1 MSKLTKEKINEL
13 KEEFQCGQVTASSDF
28 QYLAESVADDS
39 YLGDKDWVL
48 KLYYKAEELA
58 EESHEYRSLAKSVV
72 DDEYLGDKKWAIKLY
87 KKAEELAEEKSD
99 YQSLAE
105 SVAKDYYL
113 GDKDWAVKLYKK
125 AVQLVADN
133 DDYGN
138 LANRIESEYPYL
150 FPMDYH
156 PLFEKMLKEIRN
168 KMTNSDEVIVAKNF
182 DNGTSQSQGNEVCIG
197 GLNQDQISEIAGL
210 LKKGTYLES
219 DYFQSFFNYDELY
232 HGNGILICETDD
244 IYNASDKDNYSKGNW
259 KFLEGEEDISDVIV
273 KNDLYLVTCRVETV
287 YFYAQL
293 PAESKDIP
301 PKETIELTAILD
313 QINPM
318 ENIPSDMLSE
328 DLDAPLL
335 FLFKGVKCGY
345 GEFERLPEEEE
356 GAGFIYN
363 TYQMIFHKSELLIL
377 ISNRDHWESQFPF
390 QDTEDYCPYLVS
402 ENELNQDKLNKSIQ
416 KLEKV
421 AT

>member
-1 MSKLTKEKINEL
+1 MSEL
-13 KEEFQCGQVTASSDF
+13 
-28 QYLAESVADDS
+28 
-39 YLGDKDWVL
+39 
-48 KLYYKAEELA
+48 
-58 EESHEYRSLAKSVV
+58 
-72 DDEYLGDKKWAIKLY
+72 
-87 KKAEELAEEKSD
+87 
-99 YQSLAE
+99 
-105 SVAKDYYL
+105 
-113 GDKDWAVKLYKK
+113 
-125 AVQLVADN
+125 
-133 DDYGN
+133 
-138 LANRIESEYPYL
+138 
-150 FPMDYH
+150 
-156 PLFEKMLKEIRN
+156 
-168 KMTNSDEVIVAKNF
+168 IVAKNF
-182 DNGTSQSQGNEVCIG
+182 DKGTSQAQGNEVCIG

-244 IYNASDKDNYSKGNW
+244 IYNASDKDNHSRGKW
-259 KFLEGEEDISDVIV
+259 EFLYGEEDISDVVI
-273 KNDLYLVTCRVETV
+273 KDDFYLVTCRVETV
-287 YFYAQL
+287 YFHAQL
-293 PAESKDIP
+293 TADSISANTLSVESGYIG
-301 PKETIELTAILD
+301 LTAILD
-313 QINPM
+313 RINPM
-318 ENIPSDMLSE
+318 ENIPSDMLSD

-335 FLFKGVKCGY
+335 FLFKGVKCEY

-377 ISNRDHWESQFPF
+377 ISIRDHWESQFPF

>member
-1 MSKLTKEKINEL
+1 MSKLTKEQIAEF
-13 KEEFQCGQVTASSDF
+13 KETEKEAEDATEFTW
-28 QYLAESVADDS
+28 LAEEVAEA
-39 YLGDKDWVL
+39 GEKVWAK
-48 KLYYKAEELA
+48 KLYNKAEELA
-58 EESHEYRSLAKSVV
+58 EDLESYQSLADSVAN
-72 DDEYLGDKKWAIKLY
+72 DDYLGDKAWARAFY
-87 KKAEELAEEKSD
+87 KKAEELAENSD
-99 YQSLAE
+99 EYKDLAE
-105 SVAKDYYL
+105 SVSDEKYL
-113 GDKDWAVKLYKK
+113 GDKDYARVLYKK
-125 AVQLVADN
+125 AYELVEDSDGLILLAESVEYDGWLGDKEWGEELRQKAIDN
-133 DDYGN
+133 YK
-138 LANRIESEYPYL
+138 L
-150 FPMDYH
+150 
-156 PLFEKMLKEIRN
+156 
-168 KMTNSDEVIVAKNF
+168 IVAKSF
-182 DNGTSQSQGNEVCIG
+182 DRGTSQCQGNEICIG
-197 GLNQDQISEIAGL
+197 SLSKKQSVEIVAL
-210 LKKGTYLES
+210 LKNGTYLDS
-219 DYFQSFFNYDELY
+219 DYFNNFSQYNDLY
-232 HGNGILICETDD
+232 HAHGILIGDTND
-244 IYNASDKDNYSKGNW
+244 IYNLADDKDDLSKGSW
-259 KFLEGEEDISDVIV
+259 EFLEGKEDISDVVV
-273 KNDLYLVTCRVETV
+273 KDDLYLVTCRVEDV
-287 YFYAQL
+287 YFHACL
-293 PAESKDIP
+293 PIESHDIP
-301 PKETIELTAILD
+301 INETIELTAILD